1 MMKALTSAAG
11 VAAVLA
17 AAPVAA
23 QVSDQQIEARMTA
36 DYGRCMDGEMSTA
49 GMRDCA
55 AAEFRRQDAALNARY
70 QAVMRGLN
78 ARQQGKLRAAQRAWV
93 AFRIANCASM
103 ADQDWGTLSL
113 LAADSCSIQMTV
125 ARTIALESYPPGEG

>member
-1 MMKALTSAAG
+1 MKVFAS
-11 VAAVLA
+11 VAAAAVVLA
-17 AAPVAA
+17 PSAFA
-23 QVSDQQIEARMTA
+23 QVSDQQIEARMSA
-36 DYGRCMDGEMSTA
+36 AYNRCMDGEMSTA

-55 AAEFRRQDAALNARY
+55 SAEYRRQDAALNARY

-93 AFRIANCASM
+93 AFRTANCAAM

-125 ARTIALESYPPGEG
+125 ARTIELEDYPPGEG